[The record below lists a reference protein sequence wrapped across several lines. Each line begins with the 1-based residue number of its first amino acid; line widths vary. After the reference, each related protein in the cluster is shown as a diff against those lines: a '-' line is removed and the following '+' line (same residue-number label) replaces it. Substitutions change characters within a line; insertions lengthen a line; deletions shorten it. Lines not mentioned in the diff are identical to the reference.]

1 MSVFLSLFLITF
13 LIKKS
18 SFLHAPKRREAQKY
32 CNLHIK
38 MNIFNKRFKNET
50 QKKHQ
55 TNYPKKHQ
63 KKALDPSKWSS
74 RRDETLGF
82 EKSRFLQKKQKTKK
96 CAVFMLAA
104 GAPDPVFYEGFVR
117 FYE

>member
-1 MSVFLSLFLITF
+1 MESFFITF
-13 LIKKS
+13 LDQKIEFFKMH
-18 SFLHAPKRREAQKY
+18 LRGARPTKY
-32 CNLHIK
+32 CNLQIK
-38 MNIFNKRFKNET
+38 MHIFKKRIKNEA

-55 TNYPKKHQ
+55 QNNPKKHQ

-74 RRDETLGF
+74 RRGEMLGF

-96 CAVFMLAA
+96 HVVFMLGP
-104 GAPDPVFYEGFVR
+104 GAPDPVFYEGFLR